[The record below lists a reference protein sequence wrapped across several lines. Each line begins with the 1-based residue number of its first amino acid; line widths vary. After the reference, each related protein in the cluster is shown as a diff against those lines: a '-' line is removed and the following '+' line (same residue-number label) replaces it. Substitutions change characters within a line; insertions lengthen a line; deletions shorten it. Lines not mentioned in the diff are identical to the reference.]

1 MVKCVESLPFTM
13 PARLSADRWPRARI
27 IVPLVVF
34 VYLAI
39 LRTRNITET
48 FSMLG
53 DQILYWRIALRP
65 WRDLPFGGGPS
76 SVGGTTLGPAFMWTM
91 WLIRHVVGPWTQNL
105 PHAGGIGLSLV
116 QSAADVFLLVGVWK
130 RFGSL
135 PLALAVTLAVATAPE
150 EMSISAT
157 IWNPPLALAF
167 VKMTMALVLLGDHRD
182 RSVWWA
188 AAATVTAVLAVQCHS
203 SAVFFAVP
211 VIASF
216 TIRDLLAGR
225 RDRALKCVSAT
236 AIVVL
241 ILETPFLIDLALLG
255 AKRASPT
262 VVVGN
267 VSYTFQNPGTL
278 RPAAAFHALADAS
291 STILLSPLSFAW
303 FGTLLV
309 ACAVVTAFRT
319 RHDAT
324 VPCAT
329 IVPLLAAVGAFS
341 FWQLPYEH
349 YWFLTLVP
357 SAALT
362 IGLALTAW
370 RPAAPLVATSLVL
383 LIMAAQ
389 PSRFDYATKINRL
402 PEYGAIVRG
411 SRDIRRRVA
420 EVRSIETE
428 FDLPPSTDRNFIY
441 EILGGRV
448 TPSAPYAA
456 TIERTGHAR
465 FMPVAD
471 GP

>member
-1 MVKCVESLPFTM
+1 VPRFSFDRSAH
-13 PARLSADRWPRARI
+13 ARL

-65 WRDLPFGGGPS
+65 LRDLPLGGGPS

-91 WLIRHVVGPWTQNL
+91 WIIRHIVGPWTQNL
-105 PHAGGIGLSLV
+105 PHAGGIGLSV
-116 QSAADVFLLVGVWK
+116 IQSAADVVLLIAIWR

-150 EMSISAT
+150 ELSLSAT

-167 VKMTMALVLLGDHRD
+167 IKMTMAFVLLAERPTG
-182 RSVWWA
+182 SAWWA
-188 AAATVTAVLAVQCHS
+188 AGATITAVLAVQCHS
-203 SAVFFAVP
+203 SAVFLAVP

-216 TIRDLLAGR
+216 PIRELLANG
-225 RDRALKCVSAT
+225 RDRALKCASAT

-241 ILETPFLIDLALLG
+241 VLETPFLVDVALHG
-255 AKRASPT
+255 GKRTSPT
-262 VVVGN
+262 MVVNN
-267 VSYTFQNPGTL
+267 VSYTLQNPETL
-278 RPAAAFHALADAS
+278 RPLAAFHALADACNA
-291 STILLSPLSFAW
+291 ILLSPWSFAW

-319 RHDAT
+319 GRDVTLLA
-324 VPCAT
+324 VT
-329 IVPLLAAVGAFS
+329 IAPLLAAVGAFS
-341 FWQLPYEH
+341 FWQLTFEH

-370 RPAAPLVATSLVL
+370 RPAAPPVATLVVL
-383 LIMAAQ
+383 LIVAAQ
-389 PSRFDYATKINRL
+389 PSRFDRATKINHL
-402 PEYGAIVRG
+402 PEYGALVRG
-411 SRDIRRRVA
+411 SRDIRRRLA
-420 EVRSIETE
+420 EVRGIETD
-428 FDLPPSTDRNFIY
+428 FSLPPSTDRNFVY

-448 TPSAPYAA
+448 TRTARYSA
-456 TIERTGHAR
+456 TIERTGHVR
-465 FMPVAD
+465 FTPAAD
-471 GP
+471 GS

>member
-1 MVKCVESLPFTM
+1 M
-13 PARLSADRWPRARI
+13 PARLAADRWAHARI
-27 IVPLVVF
+27 VVALVVF
-34 VYLAI
+34 VYLTI
-39 LRTRNITET
+39 VRTRNITET
-48 FSMLG
+48 FGMLG

-65 WRDLPFGGGPS
+65 WRDLPLSGGPS

-91 WLIRHVVGPWTQNL
+91 WFIRHAVGPWTQNL
-105 PHAGGIGLSLV
+105 PHAGGIGLSLI
-116 QSAADVFLLVGVWK
+116 QSAADMVLLVAVWK

-150 EMSISAT
+150 EMSLSAT

-167 VKMTMALVLLGDHRD
+167 IKMTMALVLLGDR
-182 RSVWWA
+182 RNGSLWWA
-188 AAATVTAVLAVQCHS
+188 AGATVTAVLAVQCHS
-203 SAVFFAVP
+203 SAMFFAGP
-211 VIASF
+211 VMASF
-216 TIRDLLAGR
+216 TIREMLANG
-225 RDRALKCVSAT
+225 RDRALKCASAT
-236 AIVVL
+236 ALVVL
-241 ILETPFLIDLALLG
+241 VLEAPFLVDVALHG
-255 AKRASPT
+255 GKRTSPT

-267 VSYTFQNPGTL
+267 VSYTLQNPGTL
-278 RPAAAFHALADAS
+278 RPVAAFHALADAS
-291 STILLSPLSFAW
+291 SAIVLSPLSFAW

-319 RHDAT
+319 RHDVT
-324 VPCAT
+324 VPCIT
-329 IVPLLAAVGAFS
+329 IVPLFAAVGAFS
-341 FWQLPYEH
+341 FWQLAFER

-370 RPAAPLVATSLVL
+370 RPAASLVATSLVL
-383 LIMAAQ
+383 LIMTAQ
-389 PSRFDYATKINRL
+389 PSRFDYATKIYRL
-402 PEYGAIVRG
+402 PEYGALVRG

-428 FDLPPSTDRNFIY
+428 FSLPPSTDRNFIY

-448 TPSAPYAA
+448 TRTAPYAA

-465 FMPVAD
+465 FTPAAD

>member
-13 PARLSADRWPRARI
+13 PARLSADRWAHARI
-27 IVPLVVF
+27 VVPLVVF

-39 LRTRNITET
+39 LRTRNISET
-48 FSMLG
+48 FGMLG

-65 WRDLPFGGGPS
+65 WRDLPLGGGPS

-105 PHAGGIGLSLV
+105 PHAGGIGLSLI
-116 QSAADVFLLVGVWK
+116 QSAADVILLVAIWK
-130 RFGSL
+130 RFASL
-135 PLALAVTLAVATAPE
+135 PLALAVTLAVATSPE
-150 EMSISAT
+150 ELSISAT

-167 VKMTMALVLLGDHRD
+167 VKMTMALVLLGDGRNG
-182 RSVWWA
+182 SLWWTA
-188 AAATVTAVLAVQCHS
+188 GATATAVLAVQCHS
-203 SAVFFAVP
+203 SAVFFAAP

-216 TIRDLLAGR
+216 TIRELSAKG
-225 RDRALKCVSAT
+225 RDRALKCASAT

-241 ILETPFLIDLALLG
+241 VLEAPFLVDVALHG
-255 AKRASPT
+255 GNRTSPT

-267 VSYTFQNPGTL
+267 VSYTVQNPGTL

-291 STILLSPLSFAW
+291 GAIVLSPWSFAW

-319 RHDAT
+319 RHDIT
-324 VPCAT
+324 VPCVT

-341 FWQLPYEH
+341 LWQLTFER
-349 YWFLTLVP
+349 YWFLTLAP

-370 RPAAPLVATSLVL
+370 RPAASLVATFLVL
-383 LIMAAQ
+383 LVLAAQ
-389 PSRFDYATKINRL
+389 PSRFDDAKKINRL

-428 FDLPPSTDRNFIY
+428 FSLPPSTDRNVIY

-448 TPSAPYAA
+448 TQTAPYAA

-465 FMPVAD
+465 FTPAAD

>member
-1 MVKCVESLPFTM
+1 M
-13 PARLSADRWPRARI
+13 PARLSADAWPRARI

-65 WRDLPFGGGPS
+65 WRDLPLGGGPS

-105 PHAGGIGLSLV
+105 PHAGGIGLSLI
-116 QSAADVFLLVGVWK
+116 QSAADALLLVGIWK

-135 PLALAVTLAVATAPE
+135 LLALAVTLAVATAPE

-167 VKMTMALVLLGDHRD
+167 VKMTMALVLFGDRPN
-182 RSVWWA
+182 RSVWWP
-188 AAATVTAVLAVQCHS
+188 AAATATSVLAVQCHS
-203 SAVFFAVP
+203 SAMFFAAP

-216 TIRDLLAGR
+216 TIRDLLASR
-225 RDRALKCVSAT
+225 RDRALKCAAAT

-241 ILETPFLIDLALLG
+241 VLEAPFLVDLALHG
-255 AKRASPT
+255 VRRTSPT

-267 VSYTFQNPGTL
+267 VSYTLQNPGSL
-278 RPAAAFHALADAS
+278 RPAAAFHALADANGA
-291 STILLSPLSFAW
+291 ILLSPLSFAW

-319 RHDAT
+319 RHDVT
-324 VPCAT
+324 VPCVT

-341 FWQLPYEH
+341 FWQLTFEH

-357 SAALT
+357 SAALM

-370 RPAAPLVATSLVL
+370 RPAAALVATSLVL

-389 PSRFDYATKINRL
+389 PSRFDQATKINRL

-420 EVRSIETE
+420 EVRSIEIE
-428 FDLPPSTDRNFIY
+428 FGLPPSTDRNFIY

-448 TPSAPYAA
+448 TQTAPYAA

-465 FMPVAD
+465 FTPAAD